1 MSKSKGGFGDGG
13 AGKVADGLGNYKNE
27 FDKAVAAAL
36 YEEATR
42 VIALAI
48 RNTPKRTGNL
58 RDSNF
63 IKGMH
68 TGDNR
73 RRRSILVG
81 FGGIAA
87 PYALAVH
94 EMGTDGKKIAWT
106 TPGTGARYLMNA
118 VKEREPKMPEAIAKA
133 IRDYLD

>member
-1 MSKSKGGFGDGG
+1 MTKVGDGG
-13 AGKVADGLGNYKNE
+13 AGKVADKLKDFKGD

-36 YEEATR
+36 YAEGTR

-48 RNTPKRTGNL
+48 RKTPKRTGNL
-58 RDSNF
+58 RDSNY

-73 RRRSILVG
+73 RKRSVLVG

-94 EMGTDGKKIAWT
+94 EMGVNGEKIAWT
-106 TPGTGARYLMNA
+106 TPGTGNRYLMNA
-118 VKEREPKMPEAIAKA
+118 VKEREPKMPEAIANDIEK
-133 IRDYLD
+133 YLD